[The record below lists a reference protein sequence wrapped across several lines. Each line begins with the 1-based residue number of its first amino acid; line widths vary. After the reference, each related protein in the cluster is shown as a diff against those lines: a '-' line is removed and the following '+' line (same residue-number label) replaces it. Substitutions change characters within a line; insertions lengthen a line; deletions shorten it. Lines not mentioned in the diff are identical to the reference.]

1 MRIGFV
7 GSHRVGKTSVAE
19 YICGND
25 LVGEDF
31 VFIPGSTRKIQ
42 AAGFEVNDA
51 INPVGQIL
59 TILARFV
66 DETRAVEEN
75 PDKHTITDRTPLCSL
90 AYTKYQI
97 DNVWDASPE
106 VDFYWEYSRKFV
118 QQSMKDYDKLFYF
131 SSGAF
136 EIADQRDAQYRFEID
151 QLIIDMITEF
161 GIGVEI
167 VPPGSV
173 RDRAKFVYDRIV
185 L

>member
-1 MRIGFV
+1 MRIGFI

-19 YICGND
+19 FITRNE
-25 LVGEDF
+25 LIGEDF

-42 AAGFEVNDA
+42 AAGFEVNEA
-51 INPVGQIL
+51 MNPVGQIL
-59 TILARFV
+59 TTLARFV

-97 DNVWDASPE
+97 DNVWEHSPE

-118 QQSMKDYDKLFYF
+118 QQSMKDYDSLFYF

-136 EIADQRDAQYRFEID
+136 EIADPVDAKYRFEID
-151 QLIIDMITEF
+151 DLIISMLTEF

-167 VPPGSV
+167 VPSGAV